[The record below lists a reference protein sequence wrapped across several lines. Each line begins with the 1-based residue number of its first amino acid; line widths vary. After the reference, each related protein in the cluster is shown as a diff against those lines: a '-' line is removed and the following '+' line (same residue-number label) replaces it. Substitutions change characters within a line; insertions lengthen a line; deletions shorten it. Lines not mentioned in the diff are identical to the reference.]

1 MIFWISRRIAEQDV
15 NMLRPLLGQITRERA
30 DMNASARIEGRED
43 IEHA

>member
-1 MIFWISRRIAEQDV
+1 MILCISGRIAEEDV
-15 NMLRPLLGQITRERA
+15 DMLRALLKQITRERA